1 MRDVKR
7 TDNFRE
13 DPMLRGDRAEP
24 DDYRGSGYS
33 RGHMAPAADMKK
45 SAQVMSESFYL
56 SNIAAQRRELNEG
69 PWAELEKQIRRWL
82 PERQQLWVYTGPAFD
97 PNKERAVIG
106 DGVAVPTH
114 FWKIIVD
121 EREDQS
127 ISAIAFLLPNTAD
140 APPYRQSV
148 ITVDAIELATGIDFL
163 PALPDDIEELA
174 ESRVVFAHWQD
185 PEFRRPDPPRPAP
198 ARQPQQQRKSSLP
211 SVKSRTRSAGP
222 TRTRVPVPAQPITKR
237 LRRGEEFTFAGVR
250 IRLLRV
256 DEQNPNDRKD
266 DIAELSII
274 SGRRV
279 QHIHLDE
286 LTTIFIDN
294 IEITAEEVQPSRRLG
309 EGSVRIVVRRRGR

>member
-1 MRDVKR
+1 M
-7 TDNFRE
+7 E
-13 DPMLRGDRAEP
+13 
-24 DDYRGSGYS
+24 
-33 RGHMAPAADMKK
+33 
-45 SAQVMSESFYL
+45 Q
-56 SNIAAQRRELNEG
+56 
-69 PWAELEKQIRRWL
+69 QIRRWL

-114 FWKIIVD
+114 FWKIIID

-127 ISAIAFLLPNTAD
+127 ISTIAFLLPNSAE
-140 APPYRQSV
+140 AGPYQQSV
-148 ITVDAIELATGIDFL
+148 VTVDAIELATGIDFL
-163 PALPDDIEELA
+163 PALPDEIEELA

-185 PEFRRPDPPRPAP
+185 PEFRRPDPPRSSTP
-198 ARQPQQQRKSSLP
+198 RQQRKSTIP
-211 SVKSRTRSAGP
+211 SVKSRTPSPAP
-222 TRTRVPVPAQPITKR
+222 TLPRVTVPAQPTTKR
-237 LRRGEEFTFAGVR
+237 LRRGEEFTFAGLR

-266 DIAELSII
+266 DIAEFSII
-274 SGRRV
+274 SGTRV
-279 QHIHLDE
+279 QHIRLDE